1 MAAID
6 LLQGL
11 RPRVVGR
18 KSADLTP
25 RLALIG
31 VFLCLGAVVVAA
43 SGAPSDAAFGRGLL
57 ELLIV
62 GAPMAAGVYAVRSP
76 ANSRFGVALLTF
88 SVAWSLTALGE
99 ASASVPY
106 TIGRAATW
114 LILPSVYY
122 LLLVFPEGR
131 LAPGLDRWLF
141 YGIVAVAV
149 VLFFGTAFF
158 VQAYPLHTPWATCV
172 TDCPANA
179 LFVLHHQP
187 SVMLDVVIPI
197 REWLVDLLL
206 VGLVASMVIRWCA
219 ASPLRRRM
227 MAPVIAMGTA
237 IAITEIAFYTAR
249 ETGAPAATVE
259 TLGLLWTLCVIG
271 VVATFV
277 VGLLWRRML
286 LTGALARL
294 SSALRDDV
302 DAPHVRNALA
312 AALGDP
318 TADLLLR
325 DHVSG
330 PWHDTHGRCVAGGE
344 APPGRAITIVDGE
357 RDGSAVALVYDVA
370 LRDDEELM
378 TAVSRLVLAGLR
390 QERVLLAL
398 TQAMSELQDSRRRIA
413 ESADLERARIERDLH
428 DGAQQRI
435 IGIRIRAAQ
444 AEEEVE
450 ADPAA
455 GAAALRRL
463 ALEADRALEE
473 LRALGR
479 GGYPPVL
486 RDFGLQEALHAI
498 ALESPIPV
506 SVNATGL
513 TRHPIEIECAVYFVF
528 VEAMQNTMKHA
539 PGATC
544 VSIKLTQDDALSFE
558 VRDDGPGFV
567 PDLDTHHGLRN
578 MRDRLQAVGGRLI
591 VDTAPGR
598 GTRILG
604 CVDIT

>member
-1 MAAID
+1 MAATD
-6 LLQGL
+6 WLQAL
-11 RPRVVGR
+11 RPRLVGR
-18 KSADLTP
+18 ESADLTP
-25 RLALIG
+25 RLALMG
-31 VFLCLGAVVVAA
+31 VLLCLGAVLVAA
-43 SGAPSDAAFGRGLL
+43 SGAPSDAALGRGLL

-62 GAPMAAGVYAVRSP
+62 GAPMAAGVYALRSP

-141 YGIVAVAV
+141 FGIVAVAV

-206 VGLVASMVIRWCA
+206 AGLVVSMVIRWRA

-227 MAPVIAMGTA
+227 MAPVVAMGTA

-249 ETGAPAATVE
+249 ETGAPAATVG

-302 DAPHVRNALA
+302 DAPTVRNALA

-479 GGYPPVL
+479 GVYPPVL

-513 TRHPIEIECAVYFVF
+513 TRHPIEIESAVYFVC

-539 PGATC
+539 PEATG

-578 MRDRLQAVGGRLI
+578 MRDRLQAVGGRLT
-591 VDTAPGR
+591 VDASPGR
-598 GTRILG
+598 ATRILG
-604 CVDIT
+604 CVDLP